1 MIDWL
6 IDTLQSLNFC
16 SSSRAAFQLVMRN
29 LLRVVVLDRL
39 ESLKLILIS
48 QKFWE
53 LKTQRLSELFSQH
66 PSQRDRRAPPSRQAG
81 RRSALWCHLLPRLP
95 WTHPWG
101 RLSFQTLWC
110 DMMQQQVSERMP
122 VVHYLLT
129 PVVAITVG
137 SYLVTTAFF
146 SVYSMAVNTLFIC
159 FLEDLER
166 NDGSKERP
174 YYMSRSLRQI
184 LGKMEKAALREAR
197 RTQDR
202 NAQLWPESRP
212 PAGPGGQRGYRGI
225 YHVGLADSMR

>member
-1 MIDWL
+1 
-6 IDTLQSLNFC
+6 
-16 SSSRAAFQLVMRN
+16 
-29 LLRVVVLDRL
+29 
-39 ESLKLILIS
+39 
-48 QKFWE
+48 
-53 LKTQRLSELFSQH
+53 
-66 PSQRDRRAPPSRQAG
+66 
-81 RRSALWCHLLPRLP
+81 
-95 WTHPWG
+95 
-101 RLSFQTLWC
+101 
-110 DMMQQQVSERMP
+110 MMQEQVSERMP

-137 SYLVTTAFF
+137 SYLVATAFF

-202 NAQLWPESRP
+202 NAQL
-212 PAGPGGQRGYRGI
+212 
-225 YHVGLADSMR
+225 

>member
-1 MIDWL
+1 M
-6 IDTLQSLNFC
+6 
-16 SSSRAAFQLVMRN
+16 
-29 LLRVVVLDRL
+29 
-39 ESLKLILIS
+39 
-48 QKFWE
+48 
-53 LKTQRLSELFSQH
+53 
-66 PSQRDRRAPPSRQAG
+66 
-81 RRSALWCHLLPRLP
+81 
-95 WTHPWG
+95 
-101 RLSFQTLWC
+101 
-110 DMMQQQVSERMP
+110 MMQEQVSERMP

-129 PVVAITVG
+129 PVVAITLG

-202 NAQLWPESRP
+202 NAQL
-212 PAGPGGQRGYRGI
+212 
-225 YHVGLADSMR
+225 

>member
-1 MIDWL
+1 
-6 IDTLQSLNFC
+6 
-16 SSSRAAFQLVMRN
+16 
-29 LLRVVVLDRL
+29 
-39 ESLKLILIS
+39 
-48 QKFWE
+48 
-53 LKTQRLSELFSQH
+53 
-66 PSQRDRRAPPSRQAG
+66 
-81 RRSALWCHLLPRLP
+81 
-95 WTHPWG
+95 
-101 RLSFQTLWC
+101 
-110 DMMQQQVSERMP
+110 MMQQQVSERMP

-129 PVVAITVG
+129 PVVAITLG

-202 NAQLWPESRP
+202 DAQL
-212 PAGPGGQRGYRGI
+212 
-225 YHVGLADSMR
+225 

>member
-1 MIDWL
+1 
-6 IDTLQSLNFC
+6 
-16 SSSRAAFQLVMRN
+16 
-29 LLRVVVLDRL
+29 
-39 ESLKLILIS
+39 
-48 QKFWE
+48 
-53 LKTQRLSELFSQH
+53 
-66 PSQRDRRAPPSRQAG
+66 
-81 RRSALWCHLLPRLP
+81 
-95 WTHPWG
+95 
-101 RLSFQTLWC
+101 
-110 DMMQQQVSERMP
+110 MMQEQVSERMP

-129 PVVAITVG
+129 PVVAITLG

-202 NAQLWPESRP
+202 NGQL
-212 PAGPGGQRGYRGI
+212 
-225 YHVGLADSMR
+225 

>member
-1 MIDWL
+1 
-6 IDTLQSLNFC
+6 
-16 SSSRAAFQLVMRN
+16 
-29 LLRVVVLDRL
+29 
-39 ESLKLILIS
+39 
-48 QKFWE
+48 
-53 LKTQRLSELFSQH
+53 
-66 PSQRDRRAPPSRQAG
+66 
-81 RRSALWCHLLPRLP
+81 
-95 WTHPWG
+95 
-101 RLSFQTLWC
+101 
-110 DMMQQQVSERMP
+110 MMQHQVSERMP

-129 PVVAITVG
+129 PVVAITLG

-202 NAQLWPESRP
+202 NAQL
-212 PAGPGGQRGYRGI
+212 
-225 YHVGLADSMR
+225 

>member
-1 MIDWL
+1 
-6 IDTLQSLNFC
+6 
-16 SSSRAAFQLVMRN
+16 
-29 LLRVVVLDRL
+29 
-39 ESLKLILIS
+39 
-48 QKFWE
+48 
-53 LKTQRLSELFSQH
+53 
-66 PSQRDRRAPPSRQAG
+66 
-81 RRSALWCHLLPRLP
+81 
-95 WTHPWG
+95 
-101 RLSFQTLWC
+101 
-110 DMMQQQVSERMP
+110 MP

-129 PVVAITVG
+129 PVVVITLG

-202 NAQLWPESRP
+202 NAQL
-212 PAGPGGQRGYRGI
+212 
-225 YHVGLADSMR
+225 

>member
-1 MIDWL
+1 
-6 IDTLQSLNFC
+6 
-16 SSSRAAFQLVMRN
+16 
-29 LLRVVVLDRL
+29 
-39 ESLKLILIS
+39 
-48 QKFWE
+48 
-53 LKTQRLSELFSQH
+53 
-66 PSQRDRRAPPSRQAG
+66 
-81 RRSALWCHLLPRLP
+81 
-95 WTHPWG
+95 
-101 RLSFQTLWC
+101 
-110 DMMQQQVSERMP
+110 MQQQVSERMP

-129 PVVAITVG
+129 PVVAITLG

-202 NAQLWPESRP
+202 NAQL
-212 PAGPGGQRGYRGI
+212 
-225 YHVGLADSMR
+225 

>member
-1 MIDWL
+1 MI
-6 IDTLQSLNFC
+6 
-16 SSSRAAFQLVMRN
+16 
-29 LLRVVVLDRL
+29 
-39 ESLKLILIS
+39 
-48 QKFWE
+48 
-53 LKTQRLSELFSQH
+53 QH
-66 PSQRDRRAPPSRQAG
+66 
-81 RRSALWCHLLPRLP
+81 
-95 WTHPWG
+95 
-101 RLSFQTLWC
+101 
-110 DMMQQQVSERMP
+110 QVSERMP

-129 PVVAITVG
+129 PVVAITLG

-202 NAQLWPESRP
+202 NGQL
-212 PAGPGGQRGYRGI
+212 
-225 YHVGLADSMR
+225 

>member
-1 MIDWL
+1 M
-6 IDTLQSLNFC
+6 
-16 SSSRAAFQLVMRN
+16 
-29 LLRVVVLDRL
+29 
-39 ESLKLILIS
+39 
-48 QKFWE
+48 
-53 LKTQRLSELFSQH
+53 QH
-66 PSQRDRRAPPSRQAG
+66 
-81 RRSALWCHLLPRLP
+81 
-95 WTHPWG
+95 
-101 RLSFQTLWC
+101 
-110 DMMQQQVSERMP
+110 QVSERMP

-129 PVVAITVG
+129 PVVAITLG

-202 NAQLWPESRP
+202 NAQL
-212 PAGPGGQRGYRGI
+212 
-225 YHVGLADSMR
+225 

>member
-1 MIDWL
+1 
-6 IDTLQSLNFC
+6 
-16 SSSRAAFQLVMRN
+16 
-29 LLRVVVLDRL
+29 
-39 ESLKLILIS
+39 
-48 QKFWE
+48 
-53 LKTQRLSELFSQH
+53 
-66 PSQRDRRAPPSRQAG
+66 
-81 RRSALWCHLLPRLP
+81 
-95 WTHPWG
+95 
-101 RLSFQTLWC
+101 
-110 DMMQQQVSERMP
+110 MMQHQVSERMP

-129 PVVAITVG
+129 PVVAITLG

-202 NAQLWPESRP
+202 NGQL
-212 PAGPGGQRGYRGI
+212 
-225 YHVGLADSMR
+225 

>member
-1 MIDWL
+1 
-6 IDTLQSLNFC
+6 
-16 SSSRAAFQLVMRN
+16 
-29 LLRVVVLDRL
+29 
-39 ESLKLILIS
+39 
-48 QKFWE
+48 
-53 LKTQRLSELFSQH
+53 
-66 PSQRDRRAPPSRQAG
+66 
-81 RRSALWCHLLPRLP
+81 
-95 WTHPWG
+95 
-101 RLSFQTLWC
+101 
-110 DMMQQQVSERMP
+110 MMQEQVSERMP

-129 PVVAITVG
+129 PVVAITLG

-202 NAQLWPESRP
+202 NAQL
-212 PAGPGGQRGYRGI
+212 
-225 YHVGLADSMR
+225 

>member
-1 MIDWL
+1 
-6 IDTLQSLNFC
+6 
-16 SSSRAAFQLVMRN
+16 
-29 LLRVVVLDRL
+29 
-39 ESLKLILIS
+39 
-48 QKFWE
+48 
-53 LKTQRLSELFSQH
+53 
-66 PSQRDRRAPPSRQAG
+66 
-81 RRSALWCHLLPRLP
+81 
-95 WTHPWG
+95 
-101 RLSFQTLWC
+101 
-110 DMMQQQVSERMP
+110 MP

-202 NAQLWPESRP
+202 DAQL
-212 PAGPGGQRGYRGI
+212 
-225 YHVGLADSMR
+225 